1 MKTRFLIL
9 VALAFL
15 GVTAH
20 AQEEEEAFELPF
32 RPSFSLE
39 IGTGFAPIHT
49 LVNRS
54 GLAWDDVLADKGLD
68 PDTEGSWCP
77 AFSLSAVW
85 HTALRWEFALT
96 GGVSWCN
103 YRVTQYGIFGT
114 DPQGRPRYDLD
125 DPRESYRINSETAYA
140 LFFQVR
146 RFWNPTQKVKL
157 YSAVG
162 FGFYTDKKPSTDR
175 GRLTPVPSLTPIAV
189 RFGTRPLKFFLEHT
203 YSPAATAWQLGLGWT
218 F

>member
-1 MKTRFLIL
+1 MKARFLTL
-9 VALAFL
+9 VALALL
-15 GVTAH
+15 GVTAR
-20 AQEEEEAFELPF
+20 AQELEPEEPFLPY
-32 RPSFSLE
+32 FSLE
-39 IGTGFAPIHT
+39 IGTGIAPIHT
-49 LVNRS
+49 LVSQS
-54 GLAWDDVLADKGLD
+54 GLSWNHDIADKGLSPKD
-68 PDTEGSWCP
+68 SPWSP
-77 AFSLSAVW
+77 AFSLSAAW
-85 HTALRWEFALT
+85 HPTLKWEFVLT
-96 GGVSWCN
+96 GGISWCH
-103 YRVTQYGIFGT
+103 YKVIQYDTFGV

-140 LFFQVR
+140 LFFQAR

-189 RFGTRPLKFFLEHT
+189 RFGTGPLKFFIENT
-203 YSPAATAWQLGLGWT
+203 YSPAATAWNMGLGWT